1 MYISITIF
9 SINLGLRE
17 AAIQAPSFFV
27 IMNVLTFLIDRKISK
42 QFVQPSTTLALTNSR
57 LIDEENKRK
66 DERLQRYKEYKAAKA
81 EKKAAAARARK
92 QEKAGKVTA
101 GSGKETSGSVADQSA
116 MLNIPPK
123 PATSVGHKSMQMPV
137 LRENTP
143 EQLRQRRAA
152 KIASESKGNNMMAY
166 AGAGGEGGADSDE
179 ESTGGVDFY
188 LYRQP
193 QLNKSLWE
201 TKPRPYR

>member
-1 MYISITIF
+1 MTIF
-9 SINLGLRE
+9 SINLGLRG

-27 IMNVLTFLIDRKISK
+27 IMNVLAFLVDRKISK
-42 QFVQPSTTLALTNSR
+42 QFVRPSTTLALTNSR

-92 QEKAGKVTA
+92 QEKAGKLTA
-101 GSGKETSGSVADQSA
+101 GSGSVVDQSA

-123 PATSVGHKSMQMPV
+123 PAKSVGHKSMQMPV

-143 EQLRQRRAA
+143 EQLRERRAA
-152 KIASESKGNNMMAY
+152 KIAAESKGNNMMAY